1 MQKGKNLNYTK
12 LGESKAESKNVY
24 YIVAIS
30 IIIYIQKKEKPTK
43 KKQINEKIT

>member
-1 MQKGKNLNYTK
+1 MQKGKNLDYTK

-30 IIIYIQKKEKPTK
+30 IIIYIQKRK
-43 KKQINEKIT
+43 KKNQQRKNR